1 MINKM
6 KIKRMNIL
14 CEYREGIKILLKEFN
29 NIDCNDINYKLWLCY
44 YLALFNKKL
53 GNNRQAI
60 YYIDEGL
67 KYIESEAV
75 TDEIT
80 ASLLLYLMIQLK
92 ENELD
97 DFQLA
102 NSYIEIRNL
111 LKNSIEE
118 MSEEMIGLNLKI
130 SLLMNNVNEI
140 NKYLNIAIELDYFD
154 LIKLV
159 K

>member
-1 MINKM
+1 M
-6 KIKRMNIL
+6 
-14 CEYREGIKILLKEFN
+14 
-29 NIDCNDINYKLWLCY
+29 
-44 YLALFNKKL
+44 
-53 GNNRQAI
+53 
-60 YYIDEGL
+60 

-130 SLLMNNVNEI
+130 SLLMNNENEI

>member
-6 KIKRMNIL
+6 KIKRMNIFSK
-14 CEYREGIKILLKEFN
+14 YREGIKILLKEFN

-102 NSYIEIRNL
+102 NLYIEIRNL

-130 SLLMNNVNEI
+130 SLLMNNENEI

>member
-6 KIKRMNIL
+6 KIKRMNIFSK
-14 CEYREGIKILLKEFN
+14 YREGIKILLKEFN

-102 NSYIEIRNL
+102 NLYIEIRNL

-130 SLLMNNVNEI
+130 SLLMNNENEI

-154 LIKLV
+154 LVKLV